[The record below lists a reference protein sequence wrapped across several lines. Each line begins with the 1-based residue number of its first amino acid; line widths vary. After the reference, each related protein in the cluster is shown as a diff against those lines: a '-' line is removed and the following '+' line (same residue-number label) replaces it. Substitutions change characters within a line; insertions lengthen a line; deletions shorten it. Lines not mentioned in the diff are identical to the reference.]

1 MKAKIDLTVIDLK
14 QYFDQC
20 YKKSYTIR
28 GMSAKEMYLINYLIS
43 LRTLRHADH
52 NLFNFMLSIV

>member
-1 MKAKIDLTVIDLK
+1 MKAKTDLTVIDLK

-20 YKKSYTIR
+20 YKKTYMIR